1 MQRNKSIILCLFL
14 DRNAGRRDLPQAK
27 ASKMSCG
34 ELLPMVSTVARPR
47 NAASHREAGQKESRF
62 PVGCEVSLDAEC
74 SVTWVE
80 RRWGGRAR
88 AMLRICKLMQKEI
101 NDV

>member
-1 MQRNKSIILCLFL
+1 MQRNKSIILCLFS

-47 NAASHREAGQKESRF
+47 NAASHRGAGQKESRF

-74 SVTWVE
+74 LVTWVE